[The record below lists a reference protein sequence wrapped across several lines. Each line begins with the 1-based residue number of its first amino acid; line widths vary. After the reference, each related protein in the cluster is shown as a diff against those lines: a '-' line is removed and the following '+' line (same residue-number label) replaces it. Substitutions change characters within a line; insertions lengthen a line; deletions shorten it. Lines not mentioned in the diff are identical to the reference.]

1 MNLTNFARAALVAGA
16 VTGASLGMAGNAAAT
31 TVSHAAAPV
40 SSIAAPSTFAP
51 APVTALGSWRGKKDD
66 DGGDSGGD
74 VGGDSGGD
82 VGGGDDYSSA
92 VDDAGPD
99 YDTGADY
106 AEVPD
111 DPAPAEESPDVVDAP
126 DDQPPAPES
135 DAPDTDSSP
144 EAPEAPQSP
153 EAPQAPEAPET
164 PEAPEVPEAPQ
175 ATEEPEAPEAPEA
188 PQAPETPEAP
198 QAPEAPPAPEAL
210 APPQA
215 PEAPEAPQ
223 APETP
228 DTPDSPPV
236 NADPTTATPQDIDS
250 MRTSIMSSFSGSSS
264 WSSQVSAWN
273 SSWLSY
279 NTYGLPV
286 LFNSYAAPMEV
297 FYTYGGATR
306 TVTIPPQQ
314 RVVLPATTPGRY
326 GFTSVVRTPQGG
338 VSHVSVGSFTAG
350 GGGGHPAPTQGA
362 SAPQPQRNVWVQ
374 LNYSTGTSQPFRVGS
389 LTDLGEDSAV
399 GAHRVLIDGSVSAW
413 GEWSKN
419 PDGSAQF
426 EVSKTDQL
434 PGLTAPSEAPLPGYD
449 VSLVSKESSA
459 TTGVT
464 QVLPWVALAAGAL
477 GLGSAGGALLMGR
490 RRRAEGSQ

>member
-16 VTGASLGMAGNAAAT
+16 VTGASLGVAGNAAAA
-31 TVSHAAAPV
+31 TVSHPVAPV
-40 SSIAAPSTFAP
+40 SSIVAPSAYAP
-51 APVTALGSWRGKKDD
+51 APATALGSWRGKKDD

-74 VGGDSGGD
+74 FGGDSGGGD
-82 VGGGDDYSSA
+82 FGGGDDYSSV
-92 VDDAGPD
+92 VDDAGPA

-106 AEVPD
+106 ADVPD
-111 DPAPAEESPDVVDAP
+111 DPAPAEAAPDVADAP
-126 DDQPPAPES
+126 GEQ
-135 DAPDTDSSP
+135 P
-144 EAPEAPQSP
+144 EAPEA
-153 EAPQAPEAPET
+153 
-164 PEAPEVPEAPQ
+164 PEAPEVPEAP
-175 ATEEPEAPEAPEA
+175 EAPEAPDA
-188 PQAPETPEAP
+188 PQA
-198 QAPEAPPAPEAL
+198 
-210 APPQA
+210 
-215 PEAPEAPQ
+215 
-223 APETP
+223 P

-236 NADPTTATPQDIDS
+236 NADPTTATPQDIDT
-250 MRTSIMSSFSGSSS
+250 MRSSIMSSFSEDSS
-264 WSSQVSAWN
+264 WSSQVSTWN

-286 LFNSYAAPMEV
+286 LFNAYAAPMQV

-314 RVVLPATTPGRY
+314 RVALPATTPGRY
-326 GFTSVVRTPQGG
+326 GFTSVVRGPQGG

-350 GGGGHPAPTQGA
+350 GGGGHPAPGQGA
-362 SAPQPQRNVWVQ
+362 SAPAPSTPAPASSAPAPASSAPASQPQRNVWVQ

-399 GAHRVLIDGSVSAW
+399 GADRVLIDGSVSAW

-419 PDGSAQF
+419 ADGSAQF
-426 EVSKTDQL
+426 EVSKIEQL

-464 QVLPWVALAAGAL
+464 KVLPWVALAAGAL

>member
-16 VTGASLGMAGNAAAT
+16 VTGASLGVAGNAAAA
-31 TVSHAAAPV
+31 TVSHPVAPV
-40 SSIAAPSTFAP
+40 SSIVAPSAYAP
-51 APVTALGSWRGKKDD
+51 APATALGSWRGKKDD

-74 VGGDSGGD
+74 FGGDSGGGD
-82 VGGGDDYSSA
+82 FGGGDDYSSV
-92 VDDAGPD
+92 VDDAGPA

-106 AEVPD
+106 ADVPD
-111 DPAPAEESPDVVDAP
+111 DPAPAEAAPDVADAP
-126 DDQPPAPES
+126 GEQ
-135 DAPDTDSSP
+135 P
-144 EAPEAPQSP
+144 EAPEAP
-153 EAPQAPEAPET
+153 
-164 PEAPEVPEAPQ
+164 EAPEV
-175 ATEEPEAPEAPEA
+175 PEAPEAPEA
-188 PQAPETPEAP
+188 PQAPE
-198 QAPEAPPAPEAL
+198 
-210 APPQA
+210 A

-223 APETP
+223 APEGPQAPEAPDAPQAP

-236 NADPTTATPQDIDS
+236 NADPTTATPQDIDT
-250 MRTSIMSSFSGSSS
+250 MRSSIMSSFSEDSS
-264 WSSQVSAWN
+264 WSSQVSTWN

-286 LFNSYAAPMEV
+286 LFNAYAAPMQV

-314 RVVLPATTPGRY
+314 RVALPATTPGRY
-326 GFTSVVRTPQGG
+326 GFTSVVRGPQGG

-350 GGGGHPAPTQGA
+350 GGGGHPAPGQGA
-362 SAPQPQRNVWVQ
+362 SAPAPSTPAPASSAPAPASSAPASQPQRNVWVQ

-399 GAHRVLIDGSVSAW
+399 GADRVLIDGSVSAW

-419 PDGSAQF
+419 ADGSAQF
-426 EVSKTDQL
+426 EVSKIEQL

-464 QVLPWVALAAGAL
+464 KVLPWVALAAGAL